1 MSTVLEF
8 NNVSKYYDV
17 SRNIS
22 EILSGKKPKV
32 RAVDDVSFKIQ
43 QGESVSLESQV
54 VEKQPWLNLY

>member
-22 EILSGKKPKV
+22 EIFSGKKPKV
-32 RAVDDVSFKIQ
+32 RAVDDVAFKIQ
-43 QGESVSLESQV
+43 QG
-54 VEKQPWLNLY
+54 